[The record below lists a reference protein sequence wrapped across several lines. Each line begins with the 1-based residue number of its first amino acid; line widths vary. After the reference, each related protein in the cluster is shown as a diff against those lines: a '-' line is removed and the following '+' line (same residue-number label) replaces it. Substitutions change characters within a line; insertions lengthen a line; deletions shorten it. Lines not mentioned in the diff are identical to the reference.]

1 MKLLISGSY
10 SFYYS
15 SLLLF
20 YTSAQFDLE
29 IKLKKKANKELN
41 KATDDAIDET
51 FESIKKGGNDGDS
64 KNTQTSNETKKTEE
78 IVTETN
84 SSTNLQ
90 SEEKQDDLKVYSKFT
105 FVAGSKTI
113 FFDDFSEYE
122 VGDFPESWG
131 TNGSGEVVSTN
142 LYEGNWFSLIRRS
155 GYLPNFKNLLP
166 DQYTIEFDLVTD
178 GYKKGGSNS
187 WLSLAFI
194 PKAKFTKGTAGSYAE
209 LKMLLREP
217 GKESLEVS
225 NFGSEATN
233 RVSARV
239 DHKYSDRLNGKI
251 HFSLAVKKQRLQIWM
266 DEEKIVDS
274 PSLLQGKLNDYFII
288 EVMDVNPDKGQ
299 RVMIS
304 NFRIAEIEET
314 FESLM
319 KSTGKYST
327 SGIYF
332 DVNKA
337 TVKAQSMGLLKQIG
351 DALKDQS
358 NIKIKIIGHTDSQG
372 EDKLNQ
378 TLSEK
383 RAESVKK
390 ILNQQFGIS
399 NDRMITEGKGES
411 EPVDE
416 NNTTNGRANN
426 RRVEFIKL

>member
-1 MKLLISGSY
+1 MRSPLIFISIFIVFSFSSY
-10 SFYYS
+10 A
-15 SLLLF
+15 LV
-20 YTSAQFDLE
+20 QFDLKKK
-29 IKLKKKANKELN
+29 ILKKADNELN
-41 KATDDAIDET
+41 KTTDKAIDDSFDAIKNAGSD
-51 FESIKKGGNDGDS
+51 DGDS
-64 KNTQTSNETKKTEE
+64 NNSTKNKNSTQTEKSIDENNTSTE
-78 IVTETN
+78 
-84 SSTNLQ
+84 SQ
-90 SEEKQDDLKVYSKFT
+90 SAGKQEDLKVYSKFT
-105 FVAGSKTI
+105 FVPGSKTI

-131 TNGSGEVVSTN
+131 TNGSGEIVSTN
-142 LYEGNWFSLIRRS
+142 LYDGNWFSLVRRS
-155 GYLPNFKNLLP
+155 GYLPNIKGPLP
-166 DQYTIEFDLVTD
+166 EQYTIEFDLVTD

-225 NFGSEATN
+225 NFGSEAAN
-233 RVSARV
+233 RVSARI
-239 DHKYSDRLNGKI
+239 DHKYSDKLNGKI

-274 PSLLQGKLNDYFII
+274 PSLLQGKLNNYFII

-304 NFRIAEIEET
+304 NFRIAEVEET

-351 DALKDQS
+351 EALKKQS
-358 NIKIKIIGHTDSQG
+358 EIKIKIIGHTDSQG
-372 EDKLNQ
+372 DDKSNQ

-390 ILNQQFGIS
+390 ILNEQFGIS
-399 NDRMITEGKGES
+399 NNRMITEGKGES
-411 EPVDE
+411 EAIDD
-416 NNTTNGRANN
+416 NNTLNGRANN
-426 RRVEFIKL
+426 RRVEFIKQ

>member
-1 MKLLISGSY
+1 MKSIFIIISIFIAF
-10 SFYYS
+10 SFS
-15 SLLLF
+15 S
-20 YTSAQFDLE
+20 YTSAQFDL
-29 IKLKKKANKELN
+29 KKKLIKKADKELN
-41 KATDDAIDET
+41 KAADDAIDDT
-51 FESIKKGGNDGDS
+51 FETIKKGVGDGDS
-64 KNTQTSNETKKTEE
+64 KNTPTNNEAKKTEE
-78 IVTETN
+78 LVVETN
-84 SSTNLQ
+84 SSIDLQ
-90 SEEKQDDLKVYSKFT
+90 DGEKQEDLKVYSKFT
-105 FVAGSKTI
+105 FVPGSKTI

-131 TNGSGEVVSTN
+131 TNGSGEIISTN
-142 LYEGNWFSLIRRS
+142 LYEGKWFSLVSRS
-155 GYLPNFKNLLP
+155 GYLPNIKGPLP

-194 PKAKFTKGTAGSYAE
+194 PKAKYTKGTAGSYAE
-209 LKMLLREP
+209 LRMLLKEP
-217 GKESLEVS
+217 GRESLEAS

-233 RVSARV
+233 RFSAQINF
-239 DHKYSDRLNGKI
+239 KYSDKLNKKI
-251 HFSLAVKKQRLQIWM
+251 HFSLAVKNQRLQIWL

-274 PSLLQGKLNDYFII
+274 PNLLQGKLNDYFIL

-304 NFRIAEIEET
+304 NFRIAEVEET

-332 DVNKA
+332 DVNRA

-351 DALKDQS
+351 EALKKQS
-358 NIKIKIIGHTDSQG
+358 DIKVKIIGHTDSQG
-372 EDKLNQ
+372 DDKTNQ

-390 ILNQQFGIS
+390 ILNEQFGIS
-399 NDRMITEGKGES
+399 NDRMLIEGKGES
-411 EPVDE
+411 EPVDD
-416 NNTTNGRANN
+416 NKTVNGRANN
-426 RRVEFIKL
+426 RRVEFIKQ

>member
-1 MKLLISGSY
+1 MKSIFIIISIFIAF
-10 SFYYS
+10 SFS
-15 SLLLF
+15 S
-20 YTSAQFDLE
+20 YTSAQFDL
-29 IKLKKKANKELN
+29 KKKLIKKADKELN
-41 KATDDAIDET
+41 KAADDAIDDT
-51 FESIKKGGNDGDS
+51 FETIKKGVGDGDS
-64 KNTQTSNETKKTEE
+64 KNTPTNNEAKKTEE
-78 IVTETN
+78 LVVETN
-84 SSTNLQ
+84 FSIDLQ
-90 SEEKQDDLKVYSKFT
+90 DGEKQEDLKVYSKFT
-105 FVAGSKTI
+105 FVPGGKTI

-131 TNGSGEVVSTN
+131 TNGSGEIISTN
-142 LYEGNWFSLIRRS
+142 LYEGKWFSLVRRS
-155 GYLPNFKNLLP
+155 GYLPNIKGPLP

-194 PKAKFTKGTAGSYAE
+194 PKAKYTKGTAGSYAE
-209 LKMLLREP
+209 LRMLLREP
-217 GKESLEVS
+217 GRESLEAS

-233 RVSARV
+233 RFSAQINF
-239 DHKYSDRLNGKI
+239 KYSDRLNKKI
-251 HFSLAVKKQRLQIWM
+251 HFSLAVKNQRLQIWL

-274 PSLLQGKLNDYFII
+274 PNLLQGKLNDYFIL

-304 NFRIAEIEET
+304 NFRIAEVEET

-332 DVNKA
+332 DVNRA

-351 DALKDQS
+351 EALKKQS
-358 NIKIKIIGHTDSQG
+358 DIKVKIIGHTDSQG
-372 EDKLNQ
+372 DDKTNQ

-390 ILNQQFGIS
+390 ILNEQFGIS
-399 NDRMITEGKGES
+399 NDRMLIEGKGES
-411 EPVDE
+411 EPVDD
-416 NNTTNGRANN
+416 NKTVNGRANN
-426 RRVEFIKL
+426 RRVEFIKQ

>member
-1 MKLLISGSY
+1 MKLLKVVLTAFIILFISS
-10 SFYYS
+10 
-15 SLLLF
+15 

-29 IKLKKKANKELN
+29 KKLKKKANKELN

-51 FESIKKGGNDGDS
+51 FETIKKGGNDGDS

-105 FVAGSKTI
+105 FVPGSKTI

-142 LYEGNWFSLIRRS
+142 LYDGKWFSLVRRS
-155 GYLPNFKNLLP
+155 GYLPNIKGPLP

-178 GYKKGGSNS
+178 GFKKGGSNS

-299 RVMIS
+299 IVMIS
-304 NFRIAEIEET
+304 NFRIGEIEET

-332 DVNKA
+332 DANLAV
-337 TVKAQSMGLLKQIG
+337 VKAQSMGLIKQIG
-351 DALKDQS
+351 DALKNQLD
-358 NIKIKIIGHTDSQG
+358 IKIKIIGHTDSQG